1 MDAKAIANGLGS
13 EHPHVVALVLSSLET
28 EQAAAVVGLL
38 PEALRNDAMLRVA
51 TLEDIPSGALIEL
64 NEIIEKQVMSSISA
78 AATSEVGGPKRAAEI
93 LAFLD
98 GDIESAILDKVKEVD
113 TELGEEIENLMLAFE
128 SLVQVDDRGIQALL
142 REVTSETLMIA
153 LRGADEIVR
162 AKNLRNMSKRA
173 SEKLRD
179 DLEAMPPVRLSDVE
193 KAQREILY
201 TAKRL
206 ADAGELSL
214 GGKGG
219 DGFV

>member
-1 MDAKAIANGLGS
+1 
-13 EHPHVVALVLSSLET
+13 
-28 EQAAAVVGLL
+28 
-38 PEALRNDAMLRVA
+38 
-51 TLEDIPSGALIEL
+51 
-64 NEIIEKQVMSSISA
+64 
-78 AATSEVGGPKRAAEI
+78 
-93 LAFLD
+93 
-98 GDIESAILDKVKEVD
+98 
-113 TELGEEIENLMLAFE
+113 
-128 SLVQVDDRGIQALL
+128 LL

-162 AKNLRNMSKRA
+162 AKILRNMSKRA
-173 SEKLRD
+173 SEMLRD

-193 KAQREILY
+193 KAQREILS